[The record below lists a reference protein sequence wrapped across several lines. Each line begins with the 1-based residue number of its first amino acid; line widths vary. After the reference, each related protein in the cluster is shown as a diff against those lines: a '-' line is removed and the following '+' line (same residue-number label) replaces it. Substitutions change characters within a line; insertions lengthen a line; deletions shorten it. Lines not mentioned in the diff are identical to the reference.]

1 MTQIIDR
8 SISVSRAYLL
18 MMRFLVPVLVVLVVF
33 AWGLRGTEF
42 MMEIIS
48 VLQKPWSFI
57 VLMIP
62 GVFLHEL
69 IHGFTWSLFGGKPI
83 SALHFGFKWKS
94 LTPYAHMREP
104 IPLRAYR
111 WGAIMP
117 AILLGF
123 IPYGTGLLIGSPF
136 WTLYGWLFILA
147 ASGDFVIFWLLRND
161 EGAVLVQDHPSRVG
175 RVVFMNDTV

>member
-1 MTQIIDR
+1 
-8 SISVSRAYLL
+8 

-42 MMEIIS
+42 MIEIIS

-57 VLMIP
+57 VLMIL

-69 IHGFTWSLFGGKPI
+69 IHGFTWSLLGGKPI

-104 IPLRAYR
+104 IPLHAYR

-117 AILLGF
+117 VILLGF
-123 IPYGTGLLIGSPF
+123 IPYGTGLLLGSPF
-136 WTLYGWLFILA
+136 WILYGWLFILA
-147 ASGDFVIFWLLRND
+147 AGGDLVIVWLLRNESGD
-161 EGAVLVQDHPSRVG
+161 VLVQDHPSRVG
-175 RVVFMNDTV
+175 CLVIQEDSV